1 VTGSR
6 QVTKNAMQ
14 AKRSGLLQKN
24 ETKIAKRHHSHK
36 SAWRVSNPLGYHIP
50 IHYGRNRN
58 LELTGVNLTR
68 ATTYPRRS
76 GMKIMETRKLQG
88 DAQKQGTRTETQT
101 RKIDRWVYPTY
112 PLLLAQMAHGSRTG
126 RQGLCSRGG
135 HKRGERRRNRNKQEA
150 AFCAR

>member
-1 VTGSR
+1 MTGHKKCNGS
-6 QVTKNAMQ
+6 QEIWTSQKTKPRLRNDI
-14 AKRSGLLQKN
+14 
-24 ETKIAKRHHSHK
+24 IAIICMASQQ
-36 SAWRVSNPLGYHIP
+36 STCLPD

-58 LELTGVNLTR
+58 LELTGVNLTH

-88 DAQKQGTRTETQT
+88 DTQKQGTRAETQT
-101 RKIDRWVYPTY
+101 RKIDRWVYPTNIST
-112 PLLLAQMAHGSRTG
+112 LLAQMAHGSRTG
-126 RQGLCSRGG
+126 KQGLCSRGG